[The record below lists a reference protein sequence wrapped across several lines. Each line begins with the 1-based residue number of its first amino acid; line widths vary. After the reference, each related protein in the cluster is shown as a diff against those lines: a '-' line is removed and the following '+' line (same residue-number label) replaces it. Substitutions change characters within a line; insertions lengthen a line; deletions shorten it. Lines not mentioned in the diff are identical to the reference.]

1 MTALFSKTGSRS
13 RTLRPVFGDPAGFTL
28 LEVLVALVVLAVGV
42 AVTMS
47 VISGSLGNVRKSQ
60 IRTRLMAYAQ
70 NIMES
75 ALNNDDLQPP
85 FAYREELTDGFH
97 CMVTVE
103 EEPDANL
110 QTQAA
115 SELPIKLLHYTVQL
129 IGPDAQP
136 LYALETLK
144 LVASSEG
151 QP

>member
-1 MTALFSKTGSRS
+1 MTLSFSKTGSRVREGGRHGS
-13 RTLRPVFGDPAGFTL
+13 GAGFTL

-47 VISGSLGNVRKSQ
+47 VISSSLGNVRKSQ
-60 IRTRLMAYAQ
+60 VRTRLMAFAQ
-70 NIMES
+70 TVMES
-75 ALNNDDLQPP
+75 ALSKDDLQPP
-85 FAYREELTDGFH
+85 ASYQQELPDGFH
-97 CMVTVE
+97 CTVTVE

-110 QTQAA
+110 QTQTV

-129 IGPDAQP
+129 IGPDSES

-144 LVASSEG
+144 LVAANEA